1 MNPSRTLADRFR
13 TQRTERIRVDG
24 TEIHSIL
31 ELDAGTGDLVEVVV
45 ESCHDATPQ
54 GIALTAGVGFIVV
67 ETSPAQPS
75 LDVAPSSDL
84 RIDCSALDAVV
95 VRVEDQDVD
104 DEAAS
109 ERHRIRL
116 WNTWTLDDGEQAWTG
131 NAGIV
136 VEEVEAPEG
145 ANHRLRAWCSDGLG
159 NASFD
164 DLVVVVT
171 VGPDP
176 DHPAA

>member
-24 TEIHSIL
+24 TEIHSVL
-31 ELDAGTGDLVEVVV
+31 EVEAQTGDLVEVVV
-45 ESCHDATPQ
+45 ESCHDATVQ
-54 GIALTAGVGFIVV
+54 GLGLTADAPLAVV
-67 ETSPAQPS
+67 ETAPS
-75 LDVAPSSDL
+75 LPVDVASTPSTDL

-95 VRVEDQDVD
+95 VRVGEDADAEPEQ
-104 DEAAS
+104 AC
-109 ERHRIRL
+109 RIRL
-116 WNTWTLDDGEQAWTG
+116 WNTWLLDEGTQAWTG

-136 VEEVEAPEG
+136 VEDVEVPDG
-145 ANHRLRAWCSDGLG
+145 ADRRLRAWCSDGLG

-176 DHPAA
+176 DGEPA